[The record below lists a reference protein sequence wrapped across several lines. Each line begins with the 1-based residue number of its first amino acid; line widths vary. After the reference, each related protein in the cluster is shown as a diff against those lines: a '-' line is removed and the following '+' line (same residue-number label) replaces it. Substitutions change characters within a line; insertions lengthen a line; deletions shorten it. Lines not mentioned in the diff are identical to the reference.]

1 MANISLHITCI
12 IILIIALPI
21 IICYSADK
29 KLRSCLSF
37 FNIIF
42 TLTII
47 LDNLIRFISES
58 REEDDNDRKDLNPEV
73 SGLCKI
79 QAYFLTFFDKFTLT
93 LMTTFSIILYQEK
106 FKKEDEKKNGNKIL
120 IILTIISFII
130 SLVCTIVFG
139 TQGISDIGQF
149 CYVENK
155 SIVKKWTDFIV
166 TLLLSIISLIFTIM
180 IFKDFEN
187 FNGRK
192 CDKVLFV
199 LSLLI
204 NLITFIYVL
213 ILIIR
218 ALPFEGFVEDLIY
231 ILLCLASNL
240 LTVINSELINYIKKI
255 FHCEKKSDGHD
266 DNDNNNRV
274 SLVSQNSN
282 GSNNKEDNNK
292 NNNGN
297 NNGNN

>member
-106 FKKEDEKKNGNKIL
+106 FKKEDEKKMEI
-120 IILTIISFII
+120 
-130 SLVCTIVFG
+130 
-139 TQGISDIGQF
+139 
-149 CYVENK
+149 K
-155 SIVKKWTDFIV
+155 S
-166 TLLLSIISLIFTIM
+166 
-180 IFKDFEN
+180 
-187 FNGRK
+187 
-192 CDKVLFV
+192 
-199 LSLLI
+199 
-204 NLITFIYVL
+204 
-213 ILIIR
+213 
-218 ALPFEGFVEDLIY
+218 
-231 ILLCLASNL
+231 
-240 LTVINSELINYIKKI
+240 
-255 FHCEKKSDGHD
+255 
-266 DNDNNNRV
+266 
-274 SLVSQNSN
+274 
-282 GSNNKEDNNK
+282 
-292 NNNGN
+292 
-297 NNGNN
+297 